1 MAALQHIYDGSPG
14 LAATVDAWLNAHPG
28 TNIVIHFLA
37 NNAQGIVNGGV
48 VNIDPAFFTSNAYVT
63 LNGTIAADT
72 FESGLTHELGHAV
85 GGWYDNESFSNL
97 AGDNATNVNPWFAQ
111 LGYGQQSSYEAYYS
125 PLDPGVNVVLT
136 PGASY
141 TAGAAIKNAII
152 DRGLYQN
159 GPFMMNSG
167 NIDLALSG
175 VTGSTLVIGGSGTNT
190 YTGTTSRDWLYG
202 NDGTDTLNGGGGSD
216 FLYGGAG
223 NDTLKGGE
231 GDDEIWGGDNPLLP
245 SGLTD
250 GNDTIE
256 GGAGKDKIYGGNGN
270 DIVTGGAGDDEIWG
284 GDKGIE
290 TNPSGESD
298 AASYTADTRPVTIR
312 YDGSGTIVTIKV
324 TGGTSGTD
332 TLHSVEKIVGTTG
345 RDIVNIVGQIATGT
359 DLTID
364 ANGGQGANPRDTINL
379 SKSTVGGT
387 VTLDALGAGTISTG
401 ANQDIHLIGF
411 HTGIVGSAFSD
422 TIVDSSSG
430 DKEIDGGAGDDTLS
444 IAESDGAGVLVGG
457 AGNDTITGGSG
468 NDIIFGGAANHPN
481 DVWPADDSIYLYGNQ
496 LSGGDGNDRI
506 YSSSLL
512 DHING
517 GAGNDY
523 ISVAWG
529 MLFTSWG
536 GTIVD
541 GGTGNDVIRLDP
553 YRDRQSGGEA
563 TVILRADSGHDT
575 VIGEFAHRSSSG
587 NAITQ
592 AVDVQLE
599 GLTYED
605 LQLIW
610 DVPELESGQSFSGRG
625 DLVIKVKSTGAS
637 ILIRNAYGTN
647 NTGTVDRFRFDGVT
661 INNLDFIY
669 YSGPGSGNLG
679 WIISGDT
686 SAYDVAEGD
695 FLDGTAL
702 PPGSSTGGSGNDVLS
717 GGTGN
722 DTLSGGEGDD
732 IFHGSPGNDQIQGGA
747 GEDTLELFG
756 RWADF
761 TVSGGG
767 GEPFTIVDNR
777 GLLGAMTLTSVEN
790 VYFVSD
796 GNSYQINA
804 LLSLFGTAGDDTI
817 VGTSLSDRIF
827 GLAGNDIVEGG
838 GGDDQIDGGDGTD
851 VLRFAGS
858 SSEYA
863 ISYSNNTY
871 TITGPDASGEIGTTD
886 AKNIEEIQFLGDGTL
901 LDLVHWSLVGTAGD
915 DTMTGGAEGFAL
927 RGLAGNDI
935 LIGGPSGLLDGG
947 DGDDILRPSGSN
959 DVQGGD
965 GNDQVQ
971 FVGASTDYLIARTP
985 DGAILLYGFGNFNS
999 VDGVES
1005 FYFAADNVTLT
1016 VDDLPPLGT
1025 SADDTITGTP
1035 RADGLYGLE
1044 GNDTLLGCA
1053 GADFLD
1059 GGAGG
1064 DAMSGGTGDDFYY
1077 VDDVADA
1084 VSELAAEGHD
1094 GVEAVI
1100 GYVLPDNV
1108 EDLRL
1113 AWDAGAIDGSGNGLD
1128 NRIEGSGDS
1137 NVLRGLAGDDIIGG
1151 YGGDDLLIG
1160 GAGDDV
1166 YIFGAYEGA
1175 DIVDDYGDGT
1185 GGVGGS
1191 DSIEFYDEYVT
1202 PADVIVSQTNNG
1214 NDFVLTVAGAG
1225 TITLQGSVLDTN
1237 HRIEQVRFADGTI
1250 WSHSD
1255 LMALSTSGTG
1265 FASGVSQ
1272 GDAFATTPGPHD
1284 DLIFW
1289 AGDSA
1294 NTTAVDEEYADSA
1307 FGFGGTRFAKGADW
1321 DYGDVIG
1328 SLSAEP
1334 PSYENAIL
1342 FLTRADSVF
1351 L

>member
-901 LDLVHWSLVGTAGD
+901 LGSCSLV
-915 DTMTGGAEGFAL
+915 
-927 RGLAGNDI
+927 
-935 LIGGPSGLLDGG
+935 
-947 DGDDILRPSGSN
+947 
-959 DVQGGD
+959 
-965 GNDQVQ
+965 
-971 FVGASTDYLIARTP
+971 ASR
-985 DGAILLYGFGNFNS
+985 
-999 VDGVES
+999 
-1005 FYFAADNVTLT
+1005 
-1016 VDDLPPLGT
+1016 
-1025 SADDTITGTP
+1025 
-1035 RADGLYGLE
+1035 
-1044 GNDTLLGCA
+1044 
-1053 GADFLD
+1053 
-1059 GGAGG
+1059 
-1064 DAMSGGTGDDFYY
+1064 
-1077 VDDVADA
+1077 
-1084 VSELAAEGHD
+1084 
-1094 GVEAVI
+1094 
-1100 GYVLPDNV
+1100 
-1108 EDLRL
+1108 
-1113 AWDAGAIDGSGNGLD
+1113 
-1128 NRIEGSGDS
+1128 
-1137 NVLRGLAGDDIIGG
+1137 
-1151 YGGDDLLIG
+1151 
-1160 GAGDDV
+1160 
-1166 YIFGAYEGA
+1166 
-1175 DIVDDYGDGT
+1175 
-1185 GGVGGS
+1185 
-1191 DSIEFYDEYVT
+1191 
-1202 PADVIVSQTNNG
+1202 
-1214 NDFVLTVAGAG
+1214 
-1225 TITLQGSVLDTN
+1225 
-1237 HRIEQVRFADGTI
+1237 HRRRR
-1250 WSHSD
+1250 H
-1255 LMALSTSGTG
+1255 L
-1265 FASGVSQ
+1265 
-1272 GDAFATTPGPHD
+1272 
-1284 DLIFW
+1284 
-1289 AGDSA
+1289 
-1294 NTTAVDEEYADSA
+1294 
-1307 FGFGGTRFAKGADW
+1307 
-1321 DYGDVIG
+1321 
-1328 SLSAEP
+1328 
-1334 PSYENAIL
+1334 
-1342 FLTRADSVF
+1342 
-1351 L
+1351 